1 MIDDNLIS
9 TFLKP
14 IFANYPQTDDSRD
27 FYNEVAADVREAA
40 QDLLDSN
47 DATTPEQAVKLAVDS
62 LGDLTEPLQLISG
75 TQSPA
80 ISQNSSANSSW
91 SADLITRIV
100 MHADETKV
108 NLVASPDDQIHVHQY
123 QQPKLAS
130 TKVQIKTL
138 ENTLSIEAPSPRWF
152 QYLIPF
158 RHPKSTVE
166 IALPSQFA
174 GHLEAE
180 LKSGTLSIEN
190 VKNQL
195 QAKVVLS
202 SGSLSINHAW
212 IKTLSAQINSGQFKA
227 RHFASNSLQLD
238 VHTGTIQLSNVEST
252 FDISTHS
259 GTIKGNVLTG
269 KGQFTAHSGAL
280 FLDWQHVNGDVTVI
294 NHSGTVK
301 IQTPMKDSFKFDLQA
316 KSGTVKVTRNAT
328 YSVQVLG
335 AAIGQVGDRPQYDVK
350 VEDHSGTIR
359 LS

>member
-1 MIDDNLIS
+1 MINDNLIS
-9 TFLKP
+9 AILKP
-14 IFANYPQTDDSRD
+14 IFANYPQSDDSRD

-62 LGDLTEPLQLISG
+62 MGDLTEPLQLISG
-75 TQSPA
+75 TPSPA
-80 ISQNSSANSSW
+80 ISQNDLDTSSW
-91 SADLITRIV
+91 STDLVTHIV
-100 MHADETKV
+100 LHADETKV

-123 QQPKLAS
+123 QQPKLTS
-130 TKVQIKTL
+130 TKVKIKTTK
-138 ENTLSIEAPSPRWF
+138 ETLSIEAPSPRWF

-174 GHLEAE
+174 GHIEAE
-180 LKSGTLSIEN
+180 LVAGTLSVEN
-190 VKNQL
+190 VNNQL
-195 QAKVVLS
+195 QAKVALS
-202 SGSLSINHAW
+202 SGSLSINHVQ
-212 IKTLSAQINSGQFKA
+212 IKTLSAQLNSGQFKA
-227 RHFASNSLQLD
+227 RHFASDSLQLA
-238 VHTGTIQLSNVEST
+238 VHSGAIQLSNVEST
-252 FDISTHS
+252 FDISAHS

-269 KGQFTAHSGAL
+269 QGQFTAHSGAL
-280 FLDWQHVNGDVTVI
+280 VLDWQHVNGAVTI
-294 NHSGTVK
+294 LNHSGTVK

-316 KSGTVKVTRNAT
+316 KSGTVKVARDAT

-335 AAIGQVGDRPQYDVK
+335 AAIGQIGDTPQYAIK